1 MQVVLIGL
9 GRMGANMARRW
20 ARGGVNVV
28 AFDQSGGACCRNG
41 DWNSPGSDCG
51 GTGALLTAA
60 SRELSGSCPAGEVT
74 ETTIAALLPQL
85 AKGTCWL
92 TAATPITRTHCAVR

>member
-28 AFDQSGGACCRNG
+28 AFDQSEEARAAATEIFSITSPPANMPATQWCLSATMTARCRR
-41 DWNSPGSDCG
+41 SV
-51 GTGALLTAA
+51 TAA
-60 SRELSGSCPAGEVT
+60 R
-74 ETTIAALLPQL
+74 
-85 AKGTCWL
+85 
-92 TAATPITRTHCAVR
+92 